1 MRFQLIGALVLMAVL
16 IASCAP
22 QKAPEAMQPQPQA
35 PPAPQPPA
43 QAPPEG
49 APAEAAPAEETME
62 KPQPMTGE
70 YKVTKEDGVVR
81 GVGCDYK
88 SRTVTFELN
97 NPSKTDWTFYKKV
110 SPTPPNQ
117 IKTVFNG
124 LTLLDITCDAETLKA
139 GETVKCSKTDG
150 DYMVKFRDPST
161 EFMDD
166 FTIIAPG
173 NRDELK
179 FRCVER
185 GEWTPETTEDY
196 TTRVE

>member
-1 MRFQLIGALVLMAVL
+1 
-16 IASCAP
+16 
-22 QKAPEAMQPQPQA
+22 
-35 PPAPQPPA
+35 
-43 QAPPEG
+43 
-49 APAEAAPAEETME
+49 ME
-62 KPQPMTGE
+62 KPQPVSGE
-70 YKVTKEDGVVR
+70 YLVTKEDGVIR
-81 GVGCDYK
+81 GAGCDYK

-97 NPSKTDWTFYKKV
+97 NPSETDWTFYKKV

-139 GETVKCSKTDG
+139 GETVKCSLSGTAN
-150 DYMVKFRDPST
+150 MVKFRDPST